1 MLINLNKL
9 QVCTGIL
16 LKPNYTKRVI
26 TIFEFIVVSCILLTI
41 GLMIAIKKKCPT
53 EIYINQQG
61 PKNLDSFWLNSIFAS
76 LAILSITFV
85 NYING

>member
-1 MLINLNKL
+1 MFN
-9 QVCTGIL
+9 
-16 LKPNYTKRVI
+16 
-26 TIFEFIVVSCILLTI
+26 EFISQMMDCHMENESFTGMDLIFIII

-53 EIYINQQG
+53 ENCINQQG